1 MEAKNDATVE
11 VDGITYKVF
20 AGQPVP
26 VHLQDAYNEAVKE
39 DEPQKAKAEKA
50 PEVNKMEK
58 GPEVSKGR
66 KQK

>member
-26 VHLQDAYNEAVKE
+26 VHLQDAYNEAVKD
-39 DEPQKAKAEKA
+39 DEPKKAKA
-50 PEVNKMEK
+50 EK
-58 GPEVSKGR
+58 GPEVSKMEAAPEVSKSR